1 MRTEPTS
8 MPTAP
13 VSLPTPPGSPEQVA
27 SGLPRRTAAAPSAE
41 TADSESARRTAPSA
55 AEVRKAVEQANR
67 QLIEKSS
74 ELSFQLDDELGAV
87 VVKLIDTKT
96 REVLRQI
103 PSPEALAIAKALAEQ
118 DKRGALLRADA

>member
-1 MRTEPTS
+1 MRTEPNS
-8 MPTAP
+8 MPTPA
-13 VSLPTPPGSPEQVA
+13 VSLPTSLASPDQVA
-27 SGLPRRTAAAPSAE
+27 AALPRRVAATQSADGAPAE
-41 TADSESARRTAPSA
+41 ANRRNAPTA
-55 AEVRKAVEQANR
+55 AEVRKAVEQAN
-67 QLIEKSS
+67 LKLVEKSS

>member
-13 VSLPTPPGSPEQVA
+13 VTPEAVVRA
-27 SGLPRRTAAAPSAE
+27 TPRRAAAPESSPSP
-41 TADSESARRTAPSA
+41 SEDAHRAPPTA
-55 AEVRKAVEQANR
+55 AEVRKAVDQANR
-67 QLIEKSS
+67 QLVEKSS

-87 VVKLIDTKT
+87 IVRLIDTKT

-118 DKRGALLRADA
+118 QERGALLRADA

>member
-8 MPTAP
+8 MPTPAA
-13 VSLPTPPGSPEQVA
+13 SLPTSPASPDQVVSA
-27 SGLPRRTAAAPSAE
+27 LPRRAPAAQSADGEPAEAARPS
-41 TADSESARRTAPSA
+41 APSA
-55 AEVRKAVEQANR
+55 AEVRKAVEQANQ
-67 QLIEKSS
+67 QLVEKSS